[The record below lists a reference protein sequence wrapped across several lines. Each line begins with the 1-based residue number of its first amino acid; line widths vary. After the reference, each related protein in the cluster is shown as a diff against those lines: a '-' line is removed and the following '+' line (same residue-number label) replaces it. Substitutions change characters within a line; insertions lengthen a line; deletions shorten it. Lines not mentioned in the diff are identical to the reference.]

1 VEENNN
7 IKNQVIKAKR
17 IRILL
22 ILCIIVML
30 CMIGVRTYKFMENK
44 KEQEYYD
51 NLTSMKKPIIY
62 IYPQEEK
69 EVSVKV
75 GYPENLTCT
84 YPKYEDGWNVIAK
97 PDGTLKDVK
106 TGRNLYALYWEGI
119 RNKEGNI
126 EEGFVVKGENVA
138 SFLEEKLEV
147 LGLNARESEEFI
159 VYWLPILE
167 KNDYN
172 FIRFYEK
179 EEIDEMMPLDINPEP
194 ETIIR
199 VLMGWKKLDK
209 DIDIKEQKLE
219 KVQRTGYTVVEW
231 GGTEIRD
238 SIIK

>member
-1 VEENNN
+1 
-7 IKNQVIKAKR
+7 
-17 IRILL
+17 
-22 ILCIIVML
+22 
-30 CMIGVRTYKFMENK
+30 MENK

-97 PDGTLKDVK
+97 PDGTIKDVK